1 MSVAYVAHTSNETV
15 LPRASSTCV
24 ESRMTAVHVTDGTST
39 AERRRRRPTQTV
51 NMAATSHRPRQQQ
64 QQRRRRRRS
73 GVQLSVHDGA
83 RQPQSMTA
91 AAAAVQQRGTQHNN
105 GTAAAAASP
114 WGRPALRAGDSPAV
128 QFTSRFNQHRTH
140 PAYDERNL
148 CHSKQRNPPSKLRNT
163 VRRFFDNDNA

>member
-1 MSVAYVAHTSNETV
+1 
-15 LPRASSTCV
+15 
-24 ESRMTAVHVTDGTST
+24 
-39 AERRRRRPTQTV
+39 
-51 NMAATSHRPRQQQ
+51 MAATSHRPRQQQ
-64 QQRRRRRRS
+64 QRRRRRRRS

-91 AAAAVQQRGTQHNN
+91 AAAAVQQRRTQHNN